1 MMMGKTLA
9 TLATIVA
16 VTMSLFHLYTGFF
29 GSLDPWS
36 QRVTHLTLGLLI
48 TFLSYPMIK
57 GKKVNAL
64 DIFLALISLS
74 CGAYVIINM
83 DTIVDRAGM
92 PTSWDVFFGILTIL
106 LVLEMT
112 RRVIG
117 LALVIVSSVFLLYA
131 YFGPYLPEAIA
142 HRGYGIER
150 ISTHMYTTL
159 EGIFGV
165 PIAVSATFV
174 ILFVIFGAFLEAT
187 KTGDFFIN
195 LANSIAGR
203 ARGGPAKV
211 AVISSSFFGT
221 ISGSAVANVVGTGT
235 YTIPLM
241 KRTGYTAPFAA
252 SVEAVASSGGQL
264 VPPVMGAAAFV
275 ISEMTGESYLTICV
289 AAIIPSLLYYIALF
303 TSVDREAHRVGLQG
317 MRPDEVPS
325 FMGTLKSRGYLS
337 ISALVLIYLLAVR
350 MTSPSYAAFWAII
363 SSIILSS
370 IKQET
375 RLDLKGMIRALE
387 SGSKSALSVVAACA
401 AAGIVVGV
409 VSLTGL
415 GLKFSGAVIALAGGN
430 LYLTLFLTMIASLI
444 LGMGLPTTAAYIIC
458 AILAVPALTNLG
470 VGVLSA
476 HLFVFYFAI
485 ISAIT
490 PPVALA
496 AYAGSAIAISRPM
509 ETAVTA
515 CRIGLAA
522 FIIPYMFVF
531 NPSLLMVGSVI
542 SIIWVTLTAS
552 AGVFMLSC
560 STIGWLVTLMTNWE
574 RVLLFIAAILLIE
587 GRVATDI
594 AAVLLLAPVLFRQ
607 ISMRRRALPAA
618 SEEKQPRV
626 IKVK

>member
-1 MMMGKTLA
+1 MGRILAFLA
-9 TLATIVA
+9 TVVA
-16 VTMSLFHLYTGFF
+16 VTMSLFHIYTGYF

-48 TFLSYPMIK
+48 TFLSYPIVK
-57 GKKVNAL
+57 GKKVNVI
-64 DIFLALISLS
+64 DILLALVSIA
-74 CGAYVIINM
+74 CGAYVILNM
-83 DTIVDRAGM
+83 DAIVDRAGM
-92 PTSWDVFFGILTIL
+92 PATWDVVFGVLTIL

-117 LALVIVSSVFLLYA
+117 LALVIVASVFLLYA
-131 YFGPYLPEAIA
+131 YFGPWLPEAIA

-150 ISTHMYTTL
+150 IATHMYTTL

-165 PIAVSATFV
+165 PLAVSATFV

-241 KRTGYTAPFAA
+241 KRTGYTAPFSA

-303 TSVDREAHRVGLQG
+303 TSVDREARRVGLQG
-317 MRPDEVPS
+317 MREDEVPS
-325 FMGTLKSRGYLS
+325 FTGTLKSRGYLA
-337 ISALVLIYLLAVR
+337 ISALVLIYLLAIR

-363 SSIILSS
+363 SSILLSS

-375 RLDLKGMIRALE
+375 RLNLKGLIRALE
-387 SGSKSALSVVAACA
+387 SGAKSALAVVAACA
-401 AAGIVVGV
+401 AAGLVVGV

-415 GLKFSGAVIALAGGN
+415 GLKFSGAIIALAGGN

-458 AILAVPALTNLG
+458 AVLAVPALTNLG
-470 VGVLSA
+470 VGVLAA

-496 AYAGSAIAISRPM
+496 AYAGSAIAKSQPM

-522 FIIPYMFVF
+522 FIIPYMFIF
-531 NPSLLMVGSVI
+531 NPSLLMDGSVI
-542 SIIWVTLTAS
+542 SIIWVSLTAS

-560 STIGWLVTLMTNWE
+560 STIGWLFSSLTTWE
-574 RVLLFIAAILLIE
+574 RVLLFIGSILLIE
-587 GRVATDI
+587 GRLATDI
-594 AAVLLLAPVLFRQ
+594 AAVIVLVPVLLQQ
-607 ISMRRRALPAA
+607 IAMHR
-618 SEEKQPRV
+618 KQRLATS
-626 IKVK
+626 

>member
-1 MMMGKTLA
+1 MGRILAFLA
-9 TLATIVA
+9 TVVA
-16 VTMSLFHLYTGFF
+16 VSMSLFHIYTGYF

-48 TFLSYPMIK
+48 TFLSYPIVK
-57 GKKVNAL
+57 GKKVNVI
-64 DIFLALISLS
+64 DILLALVSIA

-83 DTIVDRAGM
+83 DAIVDRAGM
-92 PTSWDVFFGILTIL
+92 PATWDVVFGVLTIL

-117 LALVIVSSVFLLYA
+117 LALVIVASVFLLYA
-131 YFGPYLPEAIA
+131 YFGPWLPEAIA

-150 ISTHMYTTL
+150 IATHMYTTL

-165 PIAVSATFV
+165 PLAVSATFV

-241 KRTGYTAPFAA
+241 KRTGYTAPFSA

-303 TSVDREAHRVGLQG
+303 TSVDREARRVGLQG
-317 MRPDEVPS
+317 MREDEVPS
-325 FMGTLKSRGYLS
+325 FTGTLKSRGYLA
-337 ISALVLIYLLAVR
+337 ISALVLIYLLAIR

-363 SSIILSS
+363 SSILLSS

-375 RLDLKGMIRALE
+375 RLDLKGLIRALE
-387 SGSKSALSVVAACA
+387 SGAKSALAVVAACA
-401 AAGIVVGV
+401 AAGLVVGV

-415 GLKFSGAVIALAGGN
+415 GLKFSGAIIALAGGN

-458 AILAVPALTNLG
+458 AVLAVPALTNLG
-470 VGVLSA
+470 VGVLAA

-496 AYAGSAIAISRPM
+496 AYAGSAIAKSQPM

-522 FIIPYMFVF
+522 FIIPYMFIF
-531 NPSLLMVGSVI
+531 NPSLLMDGSVI
-542 SIIWVTLTAS
+542 SIIWVSLTAS

-560 STIGWLVTLMTNWE
+560 STIGWLFSSLTTWE
-574 RVLLFIAAILLIE
+574 RVLLFIGSILLIE
-587 GRVATDI
+587 GRLATDI
-594 AAVLLLAPVLFRQ
+594 AAVIVLVPVLLQQ
-607 ISMRRRALPAA
+607 IAMHR
-618 SEEKQPRV
+618 KQRLATS
-626 IKVK
+626 

>member
-1 MMMGKTLA
+1 MAKTLA
-9 TLATIVA
+9 LLATVAA
-16 VTMSLFHLYTGFF
+16 VTMSLFHLYTGYF

-48 TFLSYPMIK
+48 TFLSYPIVK
-57 GKKVNAL
+57 GKKVSFI
-64 DIFLALISLS
+64 DILLALISLS
-74 CGAYVIINM
+74 CGAYIIINM
-83 DTIVDRAGM
+83 DAIVDRAGM
-92 PTSWDVFFGILTIL
+92 PTTWDVVFGVLTIL

-117 LALVIVSSVFLLYA
+117 LALVIVAVVFLLYA

-150 ISTHMYTTL
+150 IATHMYTTL

-165 PIAVSATFV
+165 PIGVSATFV

-195 LANSIAGR
+195 IANSIAGR

-241 KRTGYTAPFAA
+241 KRTGYTPPFSA

-275 ISEMTGESYLTICV
+275 ISEMTGESYLTICI
-289 AAIIPSLLYYIALF
+289 AAIIPSFLYYIALF
-303 TSVDREAHRVGLQG
+303 TSVDREARRVGLQG
-317 MRPDEVPS
+317 MREDEVPP
-325 FMGTLKSRGYLS
+325 FMGTLKSRGYLA
-337 ISALVLIYLLAVR
+337 ISALVLIYLLAVK
-350 MTSPSYAAFWAII
+350 MTSPSYAAFWAIM
-363 SSIILSS
+363 SSLVLSS
-370 IKQET
+370 IKKET
-375 RLDLKGMIRALE
+375 RLNLKGLVRALE
-387 SGSKSALSVVAACA
+387 SGAKSALSVVAACA

-415 GLKFSGAVIALAGGN
+415 GLTFSGAVIALAGGN
-430 LYLTLFLTMIASLI
+430 LYLTLFFTMIASLI

-496 AYAGSAIAISRPM
+496 AYAGSAIANSEPM
-509 ETAVTA
+509 RTAVTA

-531 NPSLLMVGSVI
+531 NPALLMTGHFL
-542 SIIWVTLTAS
+542 SIAWVTLTAS

-560 STIGWLVTLMTNWE
+560 STIGWFITGMSTWE
-574 RVLLFIAAILLIE
+574 RALLFLASILLIE
-587 GRVATDI
+587 GRLATDVT
-594 AAVLLLAPVLFRQ
+594 AVVLLAPVLFQ
-607 ISMRRRALPAA
+607 QLSLRRRHRQPA
-618 SEEKQPRV
+618 
-626 IKVK
+626 

>member
-1 MMMGKTLA
+1 MGRTVAILA
-9 TLATIVA
+9 TLFA
-16 VTMSLFHLYTGFF
+16 VLMSLFHLYTGCF

-36 QRVTHLTLGLLI
+36 QRVIHLTFGFLI
-48 TFLSYPMIK
+48 TFLSYPILK
-57 GKKVNAL
+57 GRKISYF
-64 DIFLALISLS
+64 DILLSLASLMS
-74 CGAYVIINM
+74 GAYIIFNM
-83 DTIVDRAGM
+83 DALVDRAGL
-92 PTSWDVFFGILTIL
+92 PTTLDVVFGALTIL

-117 LALVIVSSVFLLYA
+117 LALVIVSALFLLYA

-142 HRGYGIER
+142 HRGYDIER

-159 EGIFGV
+159 EGIYGV
-165 PIAVSATFV
+165 PIGVSATFV

-195 LANSIAGR
+195 IANSIAGR

-241 KRTGYTAPFAA
+241 KRTGYTPHFAA

-275 ISEMTGESYLTICV
+275 ISEMTGESYLKICI

-303 TSVDREAHRVGLQG
+303 TSVHKEAQRVGLKG
-317 MRPDEVPS
+317 LSADEVPS
-325 FMGTLKSRGYLS
+325 FLGTLKSRGYLA
-337 ISALVLIYLLAVR
+337 ISALVLIYLLAVQL
-350 MTSPSYAAFWAII
+350 TSPSFAAFWAIV

-370 IKQET
+370 IRKDT
-375 RLDLKGMIRALE
+375 RLNLKGYISALE
-387 SGSKSALSVVAACA
+387 AGAKSALSVVAACA

-409 VSLTGL
+409 VTLTGL
-415 GLKFSGAVIALAGGN
+415 GLKFSGAIIALAHGN
-430 LYLTLFLTMIASLI
+430 LYLTLFFAMIASLI

-470 VGVLSA
+470 IGVLSA

-496 AYAGSAIAISRPM
+496 AYAGSAIAKSSPM
-509 ETAVTA
+509 QTAVTA

-531 NPSLLMVGSVI
+531 NPALLMSGTAL

-552 AGVFMLSC
+552 VGVFLLSC
-560 STIGWLVTLMTNWE
+560 ATIGWFLTRITMWE
-574 RVLLFIAAILLIE
+574 RVMLFITSILLIE
-587 GRVATDI
+587 PRLITDI
-594 AAVLLLAPVLFRQ
+594 IAVALLIPVLISQ
-607 ISMRRRALPAA
+607 IALQRRKKAEA
-618 SEEKQPRV
+618 V
-626 IKVK
+626 